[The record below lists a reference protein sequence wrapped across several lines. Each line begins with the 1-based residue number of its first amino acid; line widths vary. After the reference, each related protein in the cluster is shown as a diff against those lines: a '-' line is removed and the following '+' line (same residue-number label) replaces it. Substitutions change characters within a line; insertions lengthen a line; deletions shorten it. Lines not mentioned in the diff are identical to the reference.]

1 VNTTQLRES
10 EPPSERKSVLSA
22 TVNALENLS
31 SFERLLFFIICA
43 VMLVTG
49 LILLLG
55 VTKKFTVEIP
65 SAGGIVREGVV
76 GTPRFI
82 NPLIPFSD
90 ADRDMVNLVYSG
102 LLKAGNEGTLVPDL
116 ADSYSISPDGK
127 VYTFHI
133 RESASFHDKT
143 PLTADDVVF
152 TVERAQDPLIKSA
165 KRANWEGV
173 VVKKVSD
180 HEVTFTL
187 KQPYAPF
194 IENMT
199 LGILPKHI
207 WKDTDAETFSFSQY
221 NIEPIGSGPY
231 KIDDIKTNDSRVP
244 VLYRLVPFKDYTFGE
259 PYIETLLISFYKND
273 ESLLAAFENGEID
286 NVSTVSPEY
295 AKSLNTDFARIKTT
309 PLPRVFGLFFNENT
323 AAVFTQAEVRA
334 ALDMSA
340 PRTEIVQNVLLGYG
354 NPIHGPIPPGLLPS
368 ASPATTTLALST
380 STPVKATTTASI
392 AATSTST
399 PIELAQKLLARNGWK
414 YNEAEKIL
422 EKKTKSQ
429 TMRLSFSISTG
440 NAPDLKKTAEMLK
453 AEWEK
458 LGAQIEIKTF
468 DMGDLNQS
476 VIRPRKYDALL
487 FGEIVGRDLDLFA
500 FWHSS
505 QRNDPGLNIA
515 LYTNSK
521 ADKIL
526 EDVRVQSDV
535 SKRLEK
541 YLLFEQEIAKDIPA
555 IFLYSPDFIYI
566 ISDAIKGFSVTHATV
581 PSERFENVHEWHTET
596 DRVWKIFSSRN
607 NIVSITH

>member
-1 VNTTQLRES
+1 VNNPHINES
-10 EPPSERKSVLSA
+10 HPPLERKTVLST
-22 TVNALENLS
+22 TVRALENLS
-31 SFERLLFFIICA
+31 SFERLLFFVIVA
-43 VMLVTG
+43 VTLISG
-49 LILLLG
+49 LILLLRLS
-55 VTKKFTVEIP
+55 KIFTVEIP
-65 SAGGIVREGVV
+65 SSGGTIREGIV

-90 ADRDMVNLVYSG
+90 ADRDMVNLIYSG
-102 LLKAGNEGTLVPDL
+102 LLKAQTEGTLIPDL
-116 ADSYSISPDGK
+116 ADSYTISPDGK

-143 PLTADDVVF
+143 PLTADDVIF

-173 VVKKVSD
+173 IAKKVND

-207 WKDTDAETFSFSQY
+207 WKDTDTETFSFSQY
-221 NIEPIGSGPY
+221 NTEPIGSGPY
-231 KIDDIKTNDSRVP
+231 KIDSVKTNASRVP
-244 VLYRLVPFKDYTFGE
+244 VLYRLVPFEDYTFGE
-259 PYIETLLISFYKND
+259 PYIDTLAISFYKNE

-295 AKSLNTDFARIKTT
+295 AKSMKTGLARIKTT
-309 PLPRVFGLFFNENT
+309 PLPRVFGLFFNENVAT
-323 AAVFTQAEVRA
+323 VFTQSEVRT
-334 ALDMSA
+334 ALDMTA
-340 PRTEIVQNVLLGYG
+340 PRQEIVQNVLLGYG
-354 NPIHGPIPPGLLPS
+354 NPIHGPIPPGLLPQPS
-368 ASPATTTLALST
+368 
-380 STPVKATTTASI
+380 ATTTALSI
-392 AATSTST
+392 STTTPPRATTTPPVLVSTST
-399 PIELAQKLLARNGWK
+399 PIEQAQKLLAKNGWK
-414 YNEAEKIL
+414 YNETEKIL
-422 EKKTKSQ
+422 EKKTKTQ
-429 TMRLSFSISTG
+429 TFRLSFSISTG

-458 LGAQIEIKTF
+458 LGAQVEIKTF
-468 DMGDLNQS
+468 DMGDLNQT

-526 EDVRVQSDV
+526 EDVRTQSDV
-535 SKRLEK
+535 MKRLEK
-541 YLLFEQEIAKDIPA
+541 YSLLEQEIAKDVPA

-566 ISDAIKGFSVTHATV
+566 ISDAVKGFSVTHATV

-607 NIVSITH
+607 NIVSISH